1 MTEENDK
8 GAGDG
13 NHPLE
18 ASNQEEV
25 KVDNIFPQ
33 HLAMMFPFEDLPV
46 ILIINHLYHPLS
58 ALSHIII
65 TISEI

>member
-13 NHPLE
+13 NHPLG

-33 HLAMMFPFEDLPV
+33 HLAMLPYRR
-46 ILIINHLYHPLS
+46 ICQ
-58 ALSHIII
+58 
-65 TISEI
+65 

>member
-13 NHPLE
+13 KLPLGG

-25 KVDNIFPQ
+25 KVDNIFP
-33 HLAMMFPFEDLPV
+33 
-46 ILIINHLYHPLS
+46 LS
-58 ALSHIII
+58 
-65 TISEI
+65 ISA